1 MPGDK
6 SYERFEVFKRSFE
19 LSLKVHH
26 FSLSLPR
33 FEQSDLGNQLR
44 RSSKSI
50 CSNFAE
56 GFAKQSFSIRE
67 FRKYLIIAIGSSN
80 ESIVWLKYCK
90 EFGYLS
96 ETEFAEWS
104 DEYEQIARMLSK
116 LAQNQQ

>member
-1 MPGDK
+1 MPGVK

-50 CSNFAE
+50 CS
-56 GFAKQSFSIRE
+56 
-67 FRKYLIIAIGSSN
+67 
-80 ESIVWLKYCK
+80 
-90 EFGYLS
+90 
-96 ETEFAEWS
+96 
-104 DEYEQIARMLSK
+104 
-116 LAQNQQ
+116 